1 METSILRA
9 VLLTHV
15 VGGRLQRESGVRV
28 KSGMARVCG
37 MEWGMGFSGLR
48 NVIMGEIV
56 SVDILSKRL
65 GFKGMGIKA
74 DGSLQAAPG
83 IHEMQSEQVVW

>member
-1 METSILRA
+1 
-9 VLLTHV
+9 
-15 VGGRLQRESGVRV
+15 
-28 KSGMARVCG
+28 
-37 MEWGMGFSGLR
+37 MGFSGVR

-56 SVDILSKRL
+56 SEDILSKRL

-83 IHEMQSEQVVW
+83 IHEMQSEQVV